1 MCRRCTLGWMMRR
14 SNFIGLFLSLFLI
27 TWPAVSQRSLLYF
40 LSGRNKKTKKSFLL
54 LFLSFRLRPVIC
66 CCCCRECNII
76 MPGVAWISLSLYRSI
91 DADKRQ
97 IYGRRRL
104 YTIYIYSPYF
114 MMAELPCQS
123 AVFCPT
129 AFDTQ
134 LSFLIPFR
142 TAQQHTHEGDAVAA
156 KPSTSSPTLT
166 ASYII
171 YSALIGDI
179 LQQLARTRWSVRG
192 YFHCDIPSSMA
203 VLSLFCKQ

>member
-1 MCRRCTLGWMMRR
+1 
-14 SNFIGLFLSLFLI
+14 
-27 TWPAVSQRSLLYF
+27 
-40 LSGRNKKTKKSFLL
+40 
-54 LFLSFRLRPVIC
+54 
-66 CCCCRECNII
+66 
-76 MPGVAWISLSLYRSI
+76 
-91 DADKRQ
+91 
-97 IYGRRRL
+97 
-104 YTIYIYSPYF
+104 

-142 TAQQHTHEGDAVAA
+142 TAQQHNTYEGDAVAA

-179 LQQLARTRWSVRG
+179 LQQLARTR
-192 YFHCDIPSSMA
+192 
-203 VLSLFCKQ
+203 